1 MRVKDGGEN
10 MILGT
15 GIDIIEIERVK
26 DVFST
31 ERRKSRVFTSGEIEC
46 FGENHA
52 RMAGF
57 FSAKEALSKALGT
70 GIRGIEFKE
79 MEILKDSSGKPYFN
93 MERLK
98 PHLERIF
105 HKESVIVVHVT
116 ISHDRERATAMVI
129 IEEE

>member
-1 MRVKDGGEN
+1 

-26 DVFST
+26 HAFDT
-31 ERRKSRVFTSGEIEC
+31 ERRRNRIFTSAEIEC
-46 FGENHA
+46 FGENSS

-70 GIRGIEFKE
+70 GIREISFRE
-79 MEILKDSSGKPYFN
+79 MEILKEPGGKPYFN
-93 MERLK
+93 MALLK
-98 PHLERIF
+98 PHLRRVF
-105 HKESVIVVHVT
+105 RKESFRVHLT